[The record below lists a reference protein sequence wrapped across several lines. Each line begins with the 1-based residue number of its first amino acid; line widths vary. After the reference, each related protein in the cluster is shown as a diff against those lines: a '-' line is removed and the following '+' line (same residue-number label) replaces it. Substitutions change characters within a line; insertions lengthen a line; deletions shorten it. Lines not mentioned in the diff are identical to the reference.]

1 MLSMTLKRNFGFI
14 FTLIATMSIQ
24 DGVMMVRSI
33 LKKPKKEKKFNDHNY
48 MHLYDIKVNYKLNNN
63 KMSTKKRKEN

>member
-1 MLSMTLKRNFGFI
+1 
-14 FTLIATMSIQ
+14 
-24 DGVMMVRSI
+24 MMVRSI